1 MLWEEESQVEVDTF
15 SNKYT
20 DMKNFNNI
28 LFFFFS
34 FLLFS
39 CNSTEDTNSPIAL
52 RLPLFKER
60 KAYLAPGSDS
70 IIKEIKGEIIPE
82 KGNSFSFTQERRIT
96 GGGIDCLFPL
106 YLNDEYK
113 CFGSD
118 CKTREN
124 FLDEEIFTLKINY
137 LQQEIFNKKI
147 KLKYRKTHAFDVFDS
162 ASFFDKE
169 DNVWKPYKPE
179 KISLPNKKGEPTNY
193 EIEVKFTF

>member
-1 MLWEEESQVEVDTF
+1 
-15 SNKYT
+15 
-20 DMKNFNNI
+20 MKNLI
-28 LFFFFS
+28 K
-34 FLLFS
+34 LLFLAFFITG
-39 CNSTEDTNSPIAL
+39 CNTTEDTNSPIIL
-52 RLPLFKER
+52 ELPIFKEG
-60 KAYLAPGSDS
+60 KAYFSTGSDS

-96 GGGIDCLFPL
+96 SGGTDCLFPL

-113 CFGSD
+113 CFGAD

-147 KLKYRKTHAFDVFDS
+147 KLKYRKTNSFDVFDS

-179 KISLPNKKGEPTNY
+179 KISLLNEKGEPTNY
-193 EIEVKFTF
+193 EIEVKFVP